1 MKILYS
7 FLLVF
12 FLSFGMAHSAEIL
25 PDSEGSCSVEV
36 ISDICGSGIVKLDF
50 SGDSFTLNHGDVHCW
65 FVDFQLKGSLKNPR
79 RDHTGMATT
88 VDLIIDGD
96 ETDNV
101 IGQLT
106 YRPKSEHR
114 SSLATLNLESTK
126 FIGEHGGKS
135 GIYHLSCH

>member
-12 FLSFGMAHSAEIL
+12 FLSFGMAHSAEML
-25 PDSEGSCSVEV
+25 PDSEASCSVEV
-36 ISDICGSGIVKLDF
+36 IADICGSGIVKLDF
-50 SGDSFTLNHGDVHCW
+50 SGDRFTLNHGDIHCW
-65 FVDFQLKGSLKNPR
+65 NVDFQLKGSLKNPR
-79 RDHTGMATT
+79 RAYTRRATT

-106 YRPKSEHR
+106 YRPKSEYR

-126 FIGEHGGKS
+126 LIEERGGKH